1 LGDAR
6 LEMGQYD
13 AAHDAFAK
21 MLELKPGLMSYNRM
35 GFYRFITGD
44 PDAGIELM
52 QRAVDAAAKY
62 PENKAWCLVELGNMY
77 FKTSR
82 WDEAEQSYNQAI
94 AVFPSS
100 HAAYAALGAVA
111 AARGDFPKAIEK
123 YKRAQS
129 ITPMIQYAGALFDLY
144 TALGKTSEAA
154 QQADMVDLV
163 TKLEGAANQKAN
175 RTISLIYAN
184 QNRNLARSLEFAQ
197 SDFEVRQDVYT
208 YDALAWALYK
218 NQRLEEASRASA
230 EALKLGSPE
239 ALFFYHAG
247 MIANA
252 LGNPDAARKYLDKTL
267 TLNAGFDFRQAS
279 VARDTLK
286 KIQVDSK

>member
-1 LGDAR
+1 
-6 LEMGQYD
+6 
-13 AAHDAFAK
+13 
-21 MLELKPGLMSYNRM
+21 
-35 GFYRFITGD
+35 
-44 PDAGIELM
+44 
-52 QRAVDAAAKY
+52 
-62 PENKAWCLVELGNMY
+62 MY

-100 HAAYAALGAVA
+100 HAAFAALGAVA
-111 AARGDFPKAIEK
+111 AARGDFTKAIEK

-144 TALGKTSEAA
+144 TKLGKTSEAA

-163 TKLEGAANQKAN
+163 TQLEGAANQKAN

-197 SDFEVRQDVYT
+197 SDFEVRQDIYT

-218 NQRLEEASRASA
+218 NQRFEEASRASA

-252 LGNPDAARKYLDKTL
+252 LGNTDAARKDLDKAL
-267 TLNAGFDFRQAS
+267 ALNAGFDFRQAS
-279 VARDTLK
+279 IARDTLK